1 MTGFNYAKS
10 RATAARLIKK
20 FGQAGTIRRTTMTGG
35 DPWNPTPETNDYPCT
50 LVVTEYTLKE
60 RESSLIGTSD
70 KKVLIST
77 EGVSIPAYDNDPAS
91 ANAPTERDQI
101 VIKGRAHEV
110 VRVDPLEP
118 GDTVVLWTCQVAF

>member
-1 MTGFNYAKS
+1 MAGFNYAKS
-10 RATAARLIKK
+10 AQTAARLIKR
-20 FGQAGTIRRTTMTGG
+20 FGQTGAIRRKTRTGG
-35 DPWNPTPETNDYPCT
+35 TDWNPETQDIDYPCT
-50 LVVTEYTLKE
+50 LVVTEYSLKE

-77 EGVSIPAYDNDPAS
+77 EGVSIPAYADAPAS
-91 ANAPTERDQI
+91 GNAPTERDQI

-118 GDTVVLWTCQVAF
+118 GGTVVLWTCQVAF

>member
-10 RATAARLIKK
+10 AQTAARLIKK
-20 FGQAGTIRRTTMTGG
+20 FGQTGAIRRKTKIGG
-35 DPWNPTPETNDYPCT
+35 TDWNPEFQDIDYPCT
-50 LVVTEYTLKE
+50 LVVTEYSLKE

-77 EGVSIPAYDNDPAS
+77 EGVSIPAYADASDS

-110 VRVDPLEP
+110 VRVGPLEP
-118 GDTVVLWTCQVAF
+118 GDTVVMWTAQVAF